1 MSEPEPNSGKHTL
14 SDQNSST
21 STSSDDDSPPAVPQN
36 VGGSQS
42 QSQVGGSQSQG
53 GTSAETQFKLKNTS
67 VRILGKNLAFY
78 SKLSPTI
85 LNSW

>member
-1 MSEPEPNSGKHTL
+1 MSEPNSGKHTM

-42 QSQVGGSQSQG
+42 QGGSSQSQG
-53 GTSAETQFKLKNTS
+53 GKSGETQYKLKNTS

-78 SKLSPTI
+78 SRQSLVS
-85 LNSW
+85 NM